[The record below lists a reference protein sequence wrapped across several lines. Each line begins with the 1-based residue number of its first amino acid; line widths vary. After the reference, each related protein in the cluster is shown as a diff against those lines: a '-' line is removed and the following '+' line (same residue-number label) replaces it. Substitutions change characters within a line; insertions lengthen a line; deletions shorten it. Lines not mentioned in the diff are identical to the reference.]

1 MTEGLGGT
9 WAATMG
15 GEVGLSLTNIGF
27 KWRRVWL
34 VWNNNRI
41 NETWQGV
48 AVIDVKT
55 RVLGS
60 S

>member
-55 RVLGS
+55 RV
-60 S
+60 